1 MKMMINFSRIK
12 ARLLFELQALKKATR
27 EALPEMITTL
37 TNGLTLLIYAFF
49 IGVGLVLSFFF
60 TVFLIQR

>member
-12 ARLLFELQALKKATR
+12 SRLCFELQAFKKAIR

-60 TVFLIQR
+60 TVALMQR

>member
-1 MKMMINFSRIK
+1 MKTMINFSCIK
-12 ARLLFELQALKKATR
+12 ARLCFELQAFKKATR
-27 EALPEMITTL
+27 EVLPEMIATL

-60 TVFLIQR
+60 TVSLMQR

>member
-12 ARLLFELQALKKATR
+12 SRLLFELQALKKASR
-27 EALPEMITTL
+27 EALPEIITVL
-37 TNGLTLLIYAFF
+37 TNGLTFLIYAFF

-60 TVFLIQR
+60 TVSLMQR